1 MNKYTVLCPHQ
12 TLPFV
17 ADREY
22 RDLQLDKMQ
31 RINDGGVPSPS
42 WSIYNSIHISEAQE
56 KW

>member
-42 WSIYNSIHISEAQE
+42 WSIYI
-56 KW
+56 